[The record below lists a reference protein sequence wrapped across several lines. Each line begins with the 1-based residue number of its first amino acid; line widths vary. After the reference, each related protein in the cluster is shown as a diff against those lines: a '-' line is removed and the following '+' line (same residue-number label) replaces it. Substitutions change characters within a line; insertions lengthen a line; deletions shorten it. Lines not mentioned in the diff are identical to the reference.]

1 MQLTGQ
7 KLGNITDSKNSR
19 RVNPSAATRP
29 RRWTEELVQNKQS
42 KTLDLFIPLHRDV
55 SSQPAI
61 FITGY
66 AAFFLAV
73 QLEGGEFSALL
84 QKQEAPAV
92 LFLCFSLMVK
102 SPSRKHRALFY
113 WLNKKKRD

>member
-19 RVNPSAATRP
+19 RVNPFAAMRP

-42 KTLDLFIPLHRDV
+42 KTPDLFIPLCRDV

-61 FITGY
+61 FIRLY
-66 AAFFLAV
+66 AAFFSSSIGG
-73 QLEGGEFSALL
+73 EGGVCIAADAGSSCCA
-84 QKQEAPAV
+84 
-92 LFLCFSLMVK
+92 FSL
-102 SPSRKHRALFY
+102 LFP
-113 WLNKKKRD
+113 DGEIPVA